1 MRDIPIYT
9 ETIKPNYPEMLD
21 QNIQDTKVLAK
32 ALLDVMDILYRMGSG
47 EGMLK
52 EYADSLVRIIGN
64 GESHDS
70 TRT

>member
-9 ETIKPNYPEMLD
+9 EIIKPNYPEMLD

-32 ALLDVMDILYRMGSG
+32 ALLDVMDMLYRMGSG
-47 EGMLK
+47 EAMLK
-52 EYADSLVRIIGN
+52 EYADSLLRIIGN